1 MVFVMADAAARAQNR
16 AQSPTQELAMTAPV
30 LLQREGGLAVLTLN
44 RPEQLN
50 TLDLAMAQALHET
63 LSALAADDSVRAVL
77 LRAEGK
83 YFCAGGHVP
92 EFGGLVHQ
100 GTTAREDYFT
110 RLIHHV
116 HAATTLIAS
125 LSAPVVACVQ
135 GGASGAG
142 LSLVAA
148 CDVAF
153 TTTKSAW
160 NTAYMNLGATP
171 DGGCTWL
178 LPRLMGLR
186 QARELIMLSERIG
199 SADAL
204 RLGLVNRLL
213 PPAELEAE
221 ARTLALRLA
230 QGPTRAYGRAKRLL
244 AGSLQASLEEQL
256 QAEEASFLASSA
268 TADFAE
274 GVSAFVDKRP
284 ARFTGH

>member
-1 MVFVMADAAARAQNR
+1 MN
-16 AQSPTQELAMTAPV
+16 TPV
-30 LLQREGGLAVLTLN
+30 LQQQEGGLAVLTLN
-44 RPEQLN
+44 HPEQLN
-50 TLDLAMAQALHET
+50 TLDLAMAQALHEA
-63 LSALAADDSVRAVL
+63 LARLAADESVRAVL

-83 YFCAGGHVP
+83 YFCAGGHVA
-92 EFGGLVHQ
+92 EFAGLLHKRAA
-100 GTTAREDYFT
+100 AREDYFT
-110 RLIHHV
+110 HLIHHV
-116 HAATTLIAS
+116 HACTALITS
-125 LSAPVVACVQ
+125 LRAPVVASVQ

-148 CDVAF
+148 CDFAF

-186 QARELIMLSERIG
+186 QARELVLLSERIG
-199 SADAL
+199 SEDAL

-221 ARTLALRLA
+221 ARALAQRLA
-230 QGPTRAYGRAKRLL
+230 QGPTQAYGRAKRLL
-244 AGSLQASLEEQL
+244 AGSLQASLEQQL
-256 QAEEASFLASSA
+256 QAEEAGFLASSA
-268 TADFAE
+268 TADFAD

-284 ARFTGH
+284 AHFSGR